1 MVPEEKKAD
10 YMLDT
15 LEIIKRCLRGKRDYF
30 GVILYAEAHQP
41 SPCGCKE
48 PTEED
53 PCIPIYEYAIYI
65 DLPKNTEEK
74 RIKKL
79 LPISIEKDSAPGL
92 DRALLVRILSTN
104 NNMEIVENG
113 EEASTV
119 IHLALE
125 NYISMYLNRVIRDF
139 TEGEI

>member
-1 MVPEEKKAD
+1 MVPEEKKGD
-10 YMLDT
+10 YIMDT

-30 GVILYAEAHQP
+30 GVTLYAESTKPA
-41 SPCGCKE
+41 PCGCKD
-48 PTEED
+48 PSPED
-53 PCIPIYEYAIYI
+53 PCIPIYEYTIYI
-65 DLPKNTEEK
+65 DLPESTDSK

-79 LPISIEKDSAPGL
+79 LPISIEKSDTPGGL
-92 DRALLVRILSTN
+92 RVLLIRILSTN

-125 NYISMYLNRVIRDF
+125 NYISMYLNRVIRAF